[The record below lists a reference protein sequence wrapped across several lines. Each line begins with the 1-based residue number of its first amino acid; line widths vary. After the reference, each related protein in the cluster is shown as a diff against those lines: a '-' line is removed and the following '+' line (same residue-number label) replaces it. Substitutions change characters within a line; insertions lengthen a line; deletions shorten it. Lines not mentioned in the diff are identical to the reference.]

1 MIIKNI
7 SVLVVTM
14 LIAVSLPTSASA
26 YFTQAQT
33 QLQLTSSTALYSI
46 TYSFGLPNQ
55 DLYLPIIA
63 ERNLMHDASEA
74 KLGYTIRND
83 REDVI
88 TTGDT
93 ASFIYSTAEI
103 KDGMYYVPK
112 GSKASFTLVTLFRTQ
127 TGTPAEDYLLLVENL
142 PFLVDIGNPELEV
155 RDLNP
160 SELKY
165 YTTNEVRLNQGKLVN
180 VHITSITTTPP
191 TTLTVSAVGK

>member
-1 MIIKNI
+1 
-7 SVLVVTM
+7 M